1 MANYIIEKRNMFN
14 KDYLKVML
22 KDNTQLAIIQ
32 KLLQEIQSI
41 SKVNITENKRTDIT
55 IYPSEFY
62 SVEEAEEEVKIQLES
77 FYSSQPLDPI
87 FEEDLLSKIS
97 SKAYEQIINEINVFG
112 LNLEKYKSLYSKFDE
127 EGFRDFFLPH
137 LNSISR
143 NHSATGETFN
153 KIGKTDMLI
162 QDSIGQNVFIA
173 ECKIWHGE
181 KELLKAVDQLLERYV
196 TWRDEQVALIIFNKH
211 NANFTS
217 ILEKSKAAMKTH
229 LGYSSLV
236 KENTQ
241 TSVSYLF
248 MNTDDNEKKIKV
260 ELMIFNCS

>member
-22 KDNTQLAIIQ
+22 KDNTHLATIQ

-41 SKVNITENKRTDIT
+41 SKVNITDNKRTDIT

-62 SVEEAEEEVKIQLES
+62 SAEETEEEVKIQLES
-77 FYSSQPLDPI
+77 FYTSQPLDPI
-87 FEEDLLSKIS
+87 FEADLLSKIS
-97 SKAYEQIINEINVFG
+97 SKAYDQIINEINVFG

-143 NHSATGETFN
+143 NHTATGETFN

-173 ECKIWHGE
+173 ECKIWYGE

-211 NANFTS
+211 NAGFTS
-217 ILEKSKAAMKTH
+217 ILEKSKEAMKTH
-229 LGYSSLV
+229 SGYSSLV

-248 MNTDDNEKKIKV
+248 MNADDNKKKIKI